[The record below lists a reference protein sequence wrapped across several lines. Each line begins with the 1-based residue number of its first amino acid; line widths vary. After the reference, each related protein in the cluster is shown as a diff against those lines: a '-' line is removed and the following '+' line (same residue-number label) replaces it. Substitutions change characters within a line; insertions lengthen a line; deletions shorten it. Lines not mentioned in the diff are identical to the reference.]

1 VRVPYREVTNL
12 ATVVDWLGEL
22 GARTVLL
29 DVEPLVAVWDTG
41 DAELKSGGP
50 ALLRQLSR
58 PLRRLLFRPAS
69 R

>member
-12 ATVVDWLGEL
+12 TTVIDWLGEL

-41 DAELKSGGP
+41 EVDLKRMLG
-50 ALLRQLSR
+50 R
-58 PLRRLLFRPAS
+58 PLRRLLFRPIAT
-69 R
+69 